1 MDWATALPPNQF
13 WSVGPV
19 PERYEGR
26 GRRGSYLR
34 PPSKDGVE
42 DRRIDKPLL
51 LQLRL
56 GLLSGR
62 SNANQAND
70 SDGRRSCVAIEALRR
85 SALARHQPHRR
96 YRSLREPCRAPLDS
110 LKILPLSQRSH
121 L

>member
-1 MDWATALPPNQF
+1 MDWATALPPSQF

-51 LQLRL
+51 LQPRL
-56 GLLSGR
+56 CLLSVQ

-70 SDGRRSCVAIEALRR
+70 SDGQRSCVAVEALRR
-85 SALARHQPHRR
+85 SALPRRQPHRR

-110 LKILPLSQRSH
+110 VKILTHSRRSH